1 MNPLLPAGAN
11 RLVSK
16 ASRRLRAEPAPPEYP
31 SNSRT
36 FVHLDARLL
45 PYWHTLFDICPA
57 LLKLDPP
64 EGLNLFRSFMT
75 WAYRNRPPLDWT
87 YHLNVCRWL
96 LGSPYRSQID
106 DEPIDVSLHGG
117 LNHAQEP
124 MAYFCVLARFGQ
136 KHPAQNDFLPVFER
150 PALITKASQF
160 GFLLCD
166 FLLYRQRHLSRLL
179 SFGRATISRS
189 QRAKRTAK
197 CALTGCYATQY
208 ALRG

>member
-1 MNPLLPAGAN
+1 MNHLLPAGAS

-16 ASRRLRAEPAPPEYP
+16 ASRRLHAEPTPPEYP
-31 SNSRT
+31 SNSRN

-106 DEPIDVSLHGG
+106 DEPIEAFMAAAAARWVNTDESQAQGVALAWQSSRVVDWKDARSAGAEQQALPPPPWDFAWCPLKAPGG
-117 LNHAQEP
+117 
-124 MAYFCVLARFGQ
+124 FSGW
-136 KHPAQNDFLPVFER
+136 
-150 PALITKASQF
+150 
-160 GFLLCD
+160 
-166 FLLYRQRHLSRLL
+166 LSVP
-179 SFGRATISRS
+179 
-189 QRAKRTAK
+189 
-197 CALTGCYATQY
+197 
-208 ALRG
+208 

>member
-1 MNPLLPAGAN
+1 MNLRLPAGAS

-16 ASRRLRAEPAPPEYP
+16 ASRRLRAEPVPPEYP
-31 SNSRT
+31 SNSRN

-96 LGSPYRSQID
+96 LGSVYGAQID
-106 DEPIDVSLHGG
+106 DEPIEAFMAAAAAGWVNTDESQ
-117 LNHAQEP
+117 AQGV
-124 MAYFCVLARFGQ
+124 VLAWQSSRVFDWKHARRTGTE
-136 KHPAQNDFLPVFER
+136 HPALPPPPWDFAWSPLKASCDFSGWLPV
-150 PALITKASQF
+150 P
-160 GFLLCD
+160 
-166 FLLYRQRHLSRLL
+166 
-179 SFGRATISRS
+179 
-189 QRAKRTAK
+189 
-197 CALTGCYATQY
+197 
-208 ALRG
+208 